1 MTQHVEQVNG
11 KKSIVKVVLD
21 IISGIVLVVLGVFIV
36 YMLVFMFKG
45 MKTNETP
52 TIFGHQI
59 YIVRSNSM
67 SPTFETGSLL
77 LVKHVDTSSIQVNDI
92 ITYKG
97 QNDTVAT
104 THRVVNILN
113 EDGLKFVTR
122 GDANNV
128 DDPIPVSA
136 DEVVGKVVYFIPY
149 IGYLLG
155 FIRTKQGLLIF
166 IIIPVLIIII
176 TQLLSLIKELNKKE
190 DKPTTEELQ
199 AKIEG
204 LLNNSRQEDQ

>member
-45 MKTNETP
+45 MKTNEMP

-92 ITYKG
+92 ITFKEK
-97 QNDTVAT
+97 NDSVAT
-104 THRVVNILN
+104 THRVVKILN
-113 EDGLKFVTR
+113 DNGLQFVTR

-128 DDPIPVSA
+128 DDPMPVSA
-136 DEVVGKVVYFIPY
+136 DEVVGRVVFWIPY

-155 FIRTKQGLLIF
+155 FIRTKEGLLVF
-166 IIIPVLIIII
+166 IIVPALIIII
-176 TQLLSLIKELNKKE
+176 TQIISFIREVKKKE
-190 DKPTTEELQ
+190 DKPSTEELQ
-199 AKIEG
+199 AQLQE
-204 LLNNSRQEDQ
+204 LLSNSRRED

>member
-21 IISGIVLVVLGVFIV
+21 IISGIVLVVLGMFIV

-92 ITYKG
+92 ITFKEK
-97 QNDTVAT
+97 NDSVAT
-104 THRVVNILN
+104 THRVVKILN
-113 EDGLKFVTR
+113 DNGLQFVTR

-128 DDPIPVSA
+128 DDPMPVSA
-136 DEVVGKVVYFIPY
+136 DEVVGRVVFWIPY

-155 FIRTKQGLLIF
+155 FIRTKEGLLVF
-166 IIIPVLIIII
+166 IIVPALIIII
-176 TQLLSLIKELNKKE
+176 TQIISFIREVKKKE
-190 DKPTTEELQ
+190 DKPSTEELQ
-199 AKIEG
+199 AQLQE
-204 LLNNSRQEDQ
+204 LLSNSRRED

>member
-77 LVKHVDTSSIQVNDI
+77 LVKHVDTSSIQVNEI
-92 ITYKG
+92 ITFKEK
-97 QNDTVAT
+97 NDSVAT
-104 THRVVNILN
+104 THRVVKILN
-113 EDGLKFVTR
+113 DNGLQFVTR

-128 DDPIPVSA
+128 DDPMPVSA
-136 DEVVGKVVYFIPY
+136 DEVVGRVVFWIPY

-155 FIRTKQGLLIF
+155 FIRTKEGLLVF
-166 IIIPVLIIII
+166 IIVPALIIII
-176 TQLLSLIKELNKKE
+176 TQIISFIREVKKKE
-190 DKPTTEELQ
+190 DKPSTEELQ
-199 AKIEG
+199 AQLQE
-204 LLNNSRQEDQ
+204 LLSNSRRED

>member
-92 ITYKG
+92 ITFKEK
-97 QNDTVAT
+97 NDSVAT
-104 THRVVNILN
+104 THRVVKILN
-113 EDGLKFVTR
+113 DNGLQFVTR

-128 DDPIPVSA
+128 DDPMPVSA
-136 DEVVGKVVYFIPY
+136 DEVVGRVVFWIPY

-155 FIRTKQGLLIF
+155 FIRTKEGLLVF
-166 IIIPVLIIII
+166 IIVPALIIII
-176 TQLLSLIKELNKKE
+176 TQIISFIREVKKKE
-190 DKPTTEELQ
+190 DKPSTEELQ
-199 AKIEG
+199 AQLQE
-204 LLNNSRQEDQ
+204 LLSNSRRED

>member
-1 MTQHVEQVNG
+1 MTQQDEQVKS
-11 KKSIVKVVLD
+11 KKSIVKTILD
-21 IISGIVLVVLGVFIV
+21 VFSNLVLVALGAFIV

-45 MKTNETP
+45 MRTNETP

-77 LVKHVDTSSIQVNDI
+77 FVKQVDTSSIQVNDI

-97 QNDTVAT
+97 ENDNVAT

-113 EDGLKFVTR
+113 DDGLQFVTR

-128 DDPIPVSA
+128 DDPNPVRA
-136 DEVVGKVVYFIPY
+136 DEVVGRVVLSIPY

-155 FIRTKQGLLIF
+155 YIRTKQGLLVF
-166 IIIPVLIIII
+166 IIIPALLIMI
-176 TQLLSLIKELNKKE
+176 TQIFSFLKELKKKE
-190 DKPTTEELQ
+190 KNPTTEELQ
-199 AKIEG
+199 ARLQE
-204 LLNNSRQEDQ
+204 LLSNSRQED

>member
-11 KKSIVKVVLD
+11 KKSIVKIVLD

-92 ITYKG
+92 ITFKEK
-97 QNDTVAT
+97 NDSVAT
-104 THRVVNILN
+104 THRVVKILN
-113 EDGLKFVTR
+113 DNGLQFVTR

-128 DDPIPVSA
+128 DDPMPVSA
-136 DEVVGKVVYFIPY
+136 DEVVGRVVFWIPY

-155 FIRTKQGLLIF
+155 FIRTKEGLLVF
-166 IIIPVLIIII
+166 IIVPALIIII
-176 TQLLSLIKELNKKE
+176 TQIISFIREVKKKE
-190 DKPTTEELQ
+190 DKPSTEELQ
-199 AKIEG
+199 AQLQE
-204 LLNNSRQEDQ
+204 LLSNSRRED

>member
-59 YIVRSNSM
+59 YIVCSNSM

-92 ITYKG
+92 ITFKEK
-97 QNDTVAT
+97 NDSVAT
-104 THRVVNILN
+104 THRVVKILN
-113 EDGLKFVTR
+113 DNGLQFVTR

-128 DDPIPVSA
+128 DDPMPVSA
-136 DEVVGKVVYFIPY
+136 DEVVGRVVFWIPY

-155 FIRTKQGLLIF
+155 FIRTKEGLLVF
-166 IIIPVLIIII
+166 IIVPALIIII
-176 TQLLSLIKELNKKE
+176 TQIISFIREVKKKE
-190 DKPTTEELQ
+190 DKPSTEELQ
-199 AKIEG
+199 AQLQE
-204 LLNNSRQEDQ
+204 LLSNSRRED